1 MIEGK
6 FSRRGLLAATG
17 LILLAGCQVV
27 PKGAPQSSGPA
38 TQVPNANVLPADQ
51 QRHRVAILLP
61 TSGPNAGVGQA
72 LANAANMAVLDT
84 NATNLRITTYDTSSG
99 TADAAT
105 RAIADGNK
113 LILGPLMGDEVV
125 AVARIARPARVPII
139 AFSNDASVAGRDV
152 FIMGSLPN
160 QSIER
165 TIGWARSKG
174 ARRFGALLPEGD
186 YGLRAN
192 AALNTAVMEA
202 GGTVVASEVFA
213 RSNPS
218 IISAA
223 KRLKGKGQMDAV
235 LIADGSRFAVLA
247 APQLRPRGVGPR
259 LLGTELWSGDNA
271 ALTSPSMRGAWYAA
285 PSDGRFLQFSE
296 SYRNRFGAQPHRM
309 ATMGYDAVLL
319 TLRVARTWKPG
330 TTFPTAKLQDPE
342 GFLGLDGV
350 FRFGANGVVERALE
364 VVEIRQGGVTVVS
377 PAPARLPN

>member
-1 MIEGK
+1 MIEGG
-6 FSRRGLLAATG
+6 FSRRRMMAMAGVV
-17 LILLAGCQVV
+17 LLAGCQVV
-27 PKGAPQSSGPA
+27 PKGVPDSSSPAP
-38 TQVPNANVLPADQ
+38 QVPNANTLPADQ
-51 QRHRVAILLP
+51 QRHRIAILLP
-61 TSGPNAGVGQA
+61 SGGANAAAAQSLV
-72 LANAANMAVLDT
+72 NAANMAVLDT

-99 TADAAT
+99 PADAAA

-113 LILGPLMGDEVV
+113 LILGPLMAEDVA
-125 AVARIARPARVPII
+125 AVARVARPARVPII
-139 AFSNDASVAGRDV
+139 AFSNDAGVSGRDV
-152 FIMGSLPN
+152 FIMGSLPS

-165 TIGWARSKG
+165 TVNWARSKG
-174 ARRFGALLPEGD
+174 ARRFGSLVPEGD

-192 AALNTAVMEA
+192 AALNTAVMES
-202 GGTVVASEVFA
+202 GGTVVASEIFA

-223 KRLKGKGQMDAV
+223 KRLKAKGQLDVV
-235 LIADGSRFAVLA
+235 LIADGGRFAVLA

-271 ALTSPSMRGAWYAA
+271 ALTSASLRGAWYSAV
-285 PSDGRFLQFSE
+285 SDGRFLQFSE

-319 TLRVARTWKPG
+319 TLRVARNWKPG
-330 TTFPTAKLQDPE
+330 ATFPTAKLYDPE

-377 PAPARLPN
+377 PAPARLP